1 MNQYADKYRLT
12 KEQSLFL
19 AKKKWDENVYC
30 GMKMENRAVTFP
42 QTKTILE
49 GINVPNVHLDDIQAI
64 LNMRDAWR
72 YMLQTIDEPLTLEYI
87 CKLNDFVARNEALEW
102 GKLRTGRVSI
112 SGTDYI
118 PPVPQQEAVEEQ
130 LAAILNM
137 DITATEKAL
146 NTFVWGARGQL
157 FWDGNKRTSLL
168 IANKILLNA
177 GAGMLT
183 ISEQDMEQFNTLLVE
198 YYNTGRADSLKAF
211 LYEYAIQGLDL

>member
-1 MNQYADKYRLT
+1 MTPYTDKYHLT
-12 KEQSLFL
+12 PEQSRFL

-49 GINVPNVHLDDIQAI
+49 GVNVPQVHLDDIQAI

-72 YMLQTIDEPLTLEYI
+72 YMLQTTEEPLTLEYI
-87 CKLNDFVARNEALEW
+87 CKLNDFVARNEALEC
-102 GKLRTGRVSI
+102 GTLRTGRVSI

-118 PPVPQQEAVEEQ
+118 PPVPQQEAVREQ
-130 LAAILNM
+130 LTGIL
-137 DITATEKAL
+137 DQDTTPTEKAL
-146 NTFVWGARGQL
+146 DAFAWGARGQL

-168 IANKILLNA
+168 VANKILLHA

-183 ISEQDMEQFNTLLVE
+183 ISEQNMEQFNTLLVD
-198 YYNTGRADSLKAF
+198 YYNAGNADQLKQF
-211 LYEYAIQGLDL
+211 LYAHAIQGLEL